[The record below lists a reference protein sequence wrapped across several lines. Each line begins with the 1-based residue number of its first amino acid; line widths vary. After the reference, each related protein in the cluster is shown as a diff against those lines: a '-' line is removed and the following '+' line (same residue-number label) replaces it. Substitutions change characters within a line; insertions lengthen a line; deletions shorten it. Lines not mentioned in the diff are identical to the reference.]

1 MGGETGGV
9 CVYAGC
15 CEVCL
20 MLLLARCCWR
30 NEDDGDMLD
39 RVAWNA
45 ACLCGR
51 DVETNVSVVVRLLQ
65 QRVAFQGAPNI
76 GTLAVAPSNHQP
88 KVDPCPIEPS
98 RAVLSD
104 NLVEWPRWPRET

>member
-45 ACLCGR
+45 AAYVGEMLKR
-51 DVETNVSVVVRLLQ
+51 MFL
-65 QRVAFQGAPNI
+65 
-76 GTLAVAPSNHQP
+76 
-88 KVDPCPIEPS
+88 
-98 RAVLSD
+98 
-104 NLVEWPRWPRET
+104 WW